1 MLHSCKGDI
10 MFGIRYKRR
19 TISFVTQLTSCVVFR
34 VSLFTLLYRKKYLK
48 HVFYSRDS
56 FINNA
61 STSTR
66 TCMQYLVTGD
76 NGDKLTTVF
85 LQWSNYCSL
94 DVTLIAISC
103 MKKNLIKNQKSSNN
117 SITHNQ
123 LTLQIPFWL
132 LENIN
137 NVSQFSPLFGQH
149 NSFIENSKV
158 SKSDIY
164 I

>member
-1 MLHSCKGDI
+1 M
-10 MFGIRYKRR
+10 
-19 TISFVTQLTSCVVFR
+19 TQLTSCVIFR
-34 VSLFTLLYRKKYLK
+34 VSLFTLLYRKKSLK
-48 HVFYSRDS
+48 HVFNSRDS
-56 FINNA
+56 FINNT

-85 LQWSNYCSL
+85 CNDRIIVHLMCPWL
-94 DVTLIAISC
+94 LFRAW
-103 MKKNLIKNQKSSNN
+103 KKNDKKSKVVKQFDHS
-117 SITHNQ
+117 Q
-123 LTLQIPFWL
+123 LTVQIPSLL